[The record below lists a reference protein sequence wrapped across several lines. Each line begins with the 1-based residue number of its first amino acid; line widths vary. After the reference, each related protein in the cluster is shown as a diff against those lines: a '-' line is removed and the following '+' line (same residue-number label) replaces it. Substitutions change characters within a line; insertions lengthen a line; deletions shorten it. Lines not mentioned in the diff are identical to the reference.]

1 MKKFI
6 KVLGSMLSILA
17 VFYFVNPC
25 SAQERATKEE
35 CVAKVEKAAKLVKK
49 IGLQPA
55 LEKFMDQNGP
65 YKWKNSYV
73 FCMDDDMGKL
83 LAHPIPR
90 FIGFPMKNYKDADG
104 KQPFAKVIE
113 KIKTKKKGWVRYY
126 DRLPGADTPKLKIA
140 YYLKIP
146 GEKAIL
152 CAGYYDLTNGGFFDI
167 HGIIGAVQKSG
178 HLLRFYPQT

>member
-17 VFYFVNPC
+17 VFYFANPC
-25 SAQERATKEE
+25 FAQERATKEE
-35 CVAKVEKAAKLVKK
+35 CVAKVEEAAKLVKK

-55 LEKFMDQNGP
+55 LEKFMEKNSP
-65 YKWKNSYV
+65 YKWKDSYV
-73 FCMDDDMGKL
+73 FCMDDDRGEL
-83 LAHPIPR
+83 LAHPISK
-90 FIGFPMKNYKDADG
+90 FIGFPMETFKDADG

-113 KIKTKKKGWVRYY
+113 EIKTKKKGWVQYNY
-126 DRLPGADTPKLKIA
+126 QPPGADTAKLKIV

-152 CAGYYDLTNGGFFDI
+152 YAGYYE
-167 HGIIGAVQKSG
+167 
-178 HLLRFYPQT
+178 

>member
-6 KVLGSMLSILA
+6 KVLGSMLLIPA

-25 SAQERATKEE
+25 FAQEEATKEE
-35 CVAKVEKAAKLVKK
+35 CVAKIEEAAKLVKK

-55 LEKFMDQNGP
+55 LEKFMEKNSP
-65 YKWKNSYV
+65 YKWKDSYV

-83 LAHPIPR
+83 LAHPLSR
-90 FIGFPMKNYKDADG
+90 FIGFPMKNFKDADG
-104 KQPFAKVIE
+104 KLPFVKVIE
-113 KIKTKKKGWVRYY
+113 EIKTKKKGWVQYY
-126 DRLPGADTPKLKIA
+126 YRPAGADVPKLKIV

-152 CAGYYDLTNGGFFDI
+152 CAGYYE
-167 HGIIGAVQKSG
+167 
-178 HLLRFYPQT
+178 